1 MTLLF
6 CYISIIEGGLISEV
20 NLVYQMYNTLSKSDK
35 MRFMQML
42 GMPPQMTEIIN
53 SSTMEEFLGKYR
65 FHNGVCCPH
74 CGLVDVKKNG
84 KTKSGHQRFQCKGCG
99 KSFTY
104 ATRTIFHGAKL
115 PLDTYLRYVHCM
127 MHGMTVRATA
137 YECRISKNAAFFLS
151 HKILDVL
158 QEMQSKVKL
167 DGIVEADETFFRISF
182 KGNHSRSQFFSMPRE
197 PHMRGERSKK
207 SGISLEKVCVPCA
220 VNRDGKSIA
229 QIANLGRA
237 SVRSIS
243 SVFGGRISPDAV
255 LCTDKHNAY
264 VGFAEREGINLLQ
277 LKSTQRVSGTLG
289 IQHINGYHSQLKTF
303 MERFHGVATKYL
315 NNYLVWH
322 NLRNYADGDFNFKES
337 VWERHNAEA
346 IYDDSKWTYMFR
358 PPIPLPLA
366 A

>member
-1 MTLLF
+1 M
-6 CYISIIEGGLISEV
+6 SEV

-42 GMPPQMTEIIN
+42 GMPPQMTEIID

-65 FHNGVCCPH
+65 FHDGVCCPH

-84 KTKSGHQRFQCKGCG
+84 KTKTGHQRFQCKGCG

-137 YECRISKNAAFFLS
+137 YECRISKNAAFFLR
-151 HKILDVL
+151 HKILDAL

-182 KGNHSRSQFFSMPRE
+182 KGNHSRNQFFSMPRE

-207 SGISLEKVCVPCA
+207 RGISLEKVCVPCA

-322 NLRNYADGDFNFKES
+322 NLRNYAEGDFNFKES

>member
-1 MTLLF
+1 M
-6 CYISIIEGGLISEV
+6 SEV
-20 NLVYQMYNTLSKSDK
+20 TLVYQMYNALSKPDK

-42 GMPPQMTEIIN
+42 GMPPQMTEIID
-53 SSTMEEFLGKYR
+53 STSVEEFLEKYR
-65 FHNGVCCPH
+65 FHDGVCCPH

-84 KTKSGHQRFQCKGCG
+84 RTKMGHQRFRCLGCG

-127 MHGMTVRATA
+127 MHGMTVRESA
-137 YECRISKNAAFFLS
+137 YECRISKNAAFFLR
-151 HKILDVL
+151 HKILDAL
-158 QEMQSKVKL
+158 QEMQSNVKL

-182 KGNHSRSQFFSMPRE
+182 KGNHSRSKFFEMPRE
-197 PHMRGERSKK
+197 PHMRGEPAKHR
-207 SGISLEKVCVPCA
+207 GISLEKVCVPCA

-229 QIANLGRA
+229 RISNLGRA
-237 SVRSIS
+237 SVSSIS
-243 SVFGGRISPDAV
+243 SVFGGHISPDAV

-264 VGFAEREGINLLQ
+264 VGFAEREGISLLQ
-277 LKSTQRVSGTLG
+277 LKANRRVKGTLG

-322 NLRNYADGDFNFKES
+322 NLRNYADCDFNYKES

-346 IYDDSKWTYMFR
+346 VYDDSKWTYMFR
-358 PPIPLPLA
+358 PPIPLPLVA
-366 A
+366 

>member
-1 MTLLF
+1 M
-6 CYISIIEGGLISEV
+6 SEV

-42 GMPPQMTEIIN
+42 GMPPQMTEIID

-65 FHNGVCCPH
+65 FHDGVCCPH

-84 KTKSGHQRFQCKGCG
+84 KTKTGHQRFQCKGCG

-137 YECRISKNAAFFLS
+137 YECRISKNAAFFLR
-151 HKILDVL
+151 HKILDAL

-207 SGISLEKVCVPCA
+207 RGISLEQVCVPCA

-229 QIANLGRA
+229 QIANLGSA

-322 NLRNYADGDFNFKES
+322 NLRNYAEGDFNFKES

>member
-1 MTLLF
+1 M
-6 CYISIIEGGLISEV
+6 SEV

-42 GMPPQMTEIIN
+42 GMPPQMTEIIDT
-53 SSTMEEFLGKYR
+53 STMEEFLGKYR
-65 FHNGVCCPH
+65 FHDGVCCPH

-84 KTKSGHQRFQCKGCG
+84 KTKTGHQRFQCKGCG

-137 YECRISKNAAFFLS
+137 YECRISKNAAFFLR
-151 HKILDVL
+151 HKILDAL

-207 SGISLEKVCVPCA
+207 RGISLEKVCVPCA

-322 NLRNYADGDFNFKES
+322 NLRNYAEGDFNFKES

>member
-1 MTLLF
+1 
-6 CYISIIEGGLISEV
+6 
-20 NLVYQMYNTLSKSDK
+20 
-35 MRFMQML
+35 
-42 GMPPQMTEIIN
+42 
-53 SSTMEEFLGKYR
+53 
-65 FHNGVCCPH
+65 
-74 CGLVDVKKNG
+74 
-84 KTKSGHQRFQCKGCG
+84 
-99 KSFTY
+99 
-104 ATRTIFHGAKL
+104 
-115 PLDTYLRYVHCM
+115 M

-137 YECRISKNAAFFLS
+137 YECRISKNAAFFLR
-151 HKILDVL
+151 HKILDAL

-207 SGISLEKVCVPCA
+207 RGISLEKVCVPCA

-322 NLRNYADGDFNFKES
+322 NLRNYAEGDFNFKES

>member
-1 MTLLF
+1 M
-6 CYISIIEGGLISEV
+6 SEV

-42 GMPPQMTEIIN
+42 GMPPQMTEIID
-53 SSTMEEFLGKYR
+53 SSTMEEFLDKYR
-65 FHNGVCCPH
+65 FHDGVCCPH

-84 KTKSGHQRFQCKGCG
+84 KTKTGHQRFQCKGCG

-115 PLDTYLRYVHCM
+115 PLDAYLRYVHCM

-137 YECRISKNAAFFLS
+137 YECRISKNAAFFLR
-151 HKILDVL
+151 HKILDAL

-207 SGISLEKVCVPCA
+207 RGISLEKVCVPCA

-277 LKSTQRVSGTLG
+277 LKSTQRVNGPLG

-322 NLRNYADGDFNFKES
+322 NLRNYAEGDFNFKES

>member
-6 CYISIIEGGLISEV
+6 CYIYIIEGGLMSEV

-42 GMPPQMTEIIN
+42 GMPPQMTEIID

-65 FHNGVCCPH
+65 FHDGVCCPH

-84 KTKSGHQRFQCKGCG
+84 KTKTGHQRFQCKGCG

-137 YECRISKNAAFFLS
+137 YECRISKNASFFLR
-151 HKILDVL
+151 HKILDAL

-207 SGISLEKVCVPCA
+207 RGISLEKVCVPCA

-229 QIANLGRA
+229 QIANLGR
-237 SVRSIS
+237 I
-243 SVFGGRISPDAV
+243 G
-255 LCTDKHNAY
+255 
-264 VGFAEREGINLLQ
+264 AEHF
-277 LKSTQRVSGTLG
+277 QRVRWSYLTGCGSLHRQAQCVCRVCG
-289 IQHINGYHSQLKTF
+289 ARRHQPIAVKIYPACQWHAGYPAHQRLS
-303 MERFHGVATKYL
+303 
-315 NNYLVWH
+315 
-322 NLRNYADGDFNFKES
+322 
-337 VWERHNAEA
+337 
-346 IYDDSKWTYMFR
+346 
-358 PPIPLPLA
+358 
-366 A
+366 

>member
-1 MTLLF
+1 M
-6 CYISIIEGGLISEV
+6 SEV

-42 GMPPQMTEIIN
+42 GMPPQMTEIID

-65 FHNGVCCPH
+65 FHEGVCCPH

-84 KTKSGHQRFQCKGCG
+84 KTKTGHQRFQCKGCG

-115 PLDTYLRYVHCM
+115 PLDTYLCYVHCM

-137 YECRISKNAAFFLS
+137 YECRISKNASFFLR
-151 HKILDVL
+151 HKILDAL

-207 SGISLEKVCVPCA
+207 RGISLEKVCVPCA

-243 SVFGGRISPDAV
+243 SVFGGRISQDAV

>member
-1 MTLLF
+1 M
-6 CYISIIEGGLISEV
+6 SEV
-20 NLVYQMYNTLSKSDK
+20 SVVMQMYQSLSPEEKAAFL
-35 MRFMQML
+35 RML
-42 GMPPQMTEIIN
+42 GLPPELTEIID
-53 SSTMEEFLGKYR
+53 SETIEAFLAKHR
-65 FHNGVCCPH
+65 FPHGEVCCVH
-74 CGLVDVKKNG
+74 CGNIDVKKNG
-84 KTKSGHQRFQCKGCG
+84 RTRSGHQRFYCKGCHQ
-99 KSFTY
+99 SFTY
-104 ATRTIFHGAKL
+104 ATKTIFGGAKR

-127 MHGMTVRATA
+127 ILGLTVRDSAQ
-137 YECRISKNAAFFLS
+137 ECHISKSTSFFLR
-151 HKILDVL
+151 HKILDAL
-158 QEMQSKVKL
+158 QEMQRKVVL
-167 DGIVEADETFFRISF
+167 DGIVEGDETYFSISF
-182 KGNHSRSQFFSMPRE
+182 KGNHSRSKRFVMPRE

-207 SGISLEKVCVPCA
+207 RGISLEKVCVPCA

-229 QIANLGRA
+229 RIANLGRA
-237 SVRSIS
+237 SVLSIS

-277 LKSTQRVSGTLG
+277 LKSTQRVSGPLG

-322 NLRNYADGDFNFKES
+322 NLRNYAEGDFNFKES

>member
-1 MTLLF
+1 M
-6 CYISIIEGGLISEV
+6 SEV

-42 GMPPQMTEIIN
+42 GMPPQMTEIID

-65 FHNGVCCPH
+65 FHEGVCCPH

-84 KTKSGHQRFQCKGCG
+84 KTKTGHQRFQCKGCG

-104 ATRTIFHGAKL
+104 ATRTIFHGVKL

-137 YECRISKNAAFFLS
+137 YECRISKNAAFFLR
-151 HKILDVL
+151 HKILDAL
-158 QEMQSKVKL
+158 QEMQSKLKL

-207 SGISLEKVCVPCA
+207 RGISLEKVCVPCA

-229 QIANLGRA
+229 QIANWGRA

-315 NNYLVWH
+315 NNYLVGH
-322 NLRNYADGDFNFKES
+322 NLRNYAEGDFNFKES

>member
-1 MTLLF
+1 M
-6 CYISIIEGGLISEV
+6 SEV

-42 GMPPQMTEIIN
+42 GMPPQMTEIID
-53 SSTMEEFLGKYR
+53 SSTMEEFLDKYR
-65 FHNGVCCPH
+65 FHDGVCCPH

-84 KTKSGHQRFQCKGCG
+84 KTKTGHQRFQCKGCG

-137 YECRISKNAAFFLS
+137 YECRISKNAAFFLR
-151 HKILDVL
+151 HKILDAL

-207 SGISLEKVCVPCA
+207 RGISLEKVCVPCA

-322 NLRNYADGDFNFKES
+322 NLRNYAEGDFNFKES

>member
-137 YECRISKNAAFFLS
+137 YECRISKNAAFFLR

>member
-1 MTLLF
+1 M
-6 CYISIIEGGLISEV
+6 SEV

-42 GMPPQMTEIIN
+42 GMPPQMTEIID

-65 FHNGVCCPH
+65 FHEGVCCPH

-84 KTKSGHQRFQCKGCG
+84 KTKTGHQRFQSKGCG

-137 YECRISKNAAFFLS
+137 YECRISKNAAFFLR
-151 HKILDVL
+151 HKILDAL

-207 SGISLEKVCVPCA
+207 RGISLEKVCVPCA

-322 NLRNYADGDFNFKES
+322 NLRNYAEGDFNFKES

>member
-1 MTLLF
+1 M
-6 CYISIIEGGLISEV
+6 SEV

-42 GMPPQMTEIIN
+42 GMPPQMTEIIV

-84 KTKSGHQRFQCKGCG
+84 KTKTGHQRFQCKGCG

-104 ATRTIFHGAKL
+104 ATRTIFHGTKL

-137 YECRISKNAAFFLS
+137 YECRISKNASFFLR
-151 HKILDVL
+151 HKILDAL
-158 QEMQSKVKL
+158 QEMKSKVKL

-207 SGISLEKVCVPCA
+207 RGISLEKVCVPCA

-289 IQHINGYHSQLKTF
+289 IQHINGYYSQLKTF

-322 NLRNYADGDFNFKES
+322 NLRNYAEGDFNFKES

>member
-1 MTLLF
+1 M
-6 CYISIIEGGLISEV
+6 SEV

-42 GMPPQMTEIIN
+42 GMPPQMTEIIV

-65 FHNGVCCPH
+65 FHEGVCCPH

-84 KTKSGHQRFQCKGCG
+84 KTKTGHQRFQCKGCG

-137 YECRISKNAAFFLS
+137 YECRISKNAAFFLR
-151 HKILDVL
+151 HKILDAL

-207 SGISLEKVCVPCA
+207 RGISLEKVCVPCA

-322 NLRNYADGDFNFKES
+322 NLRNYAEGDFNFKES

>member
-1 MTLLF
+1 M
-6 CYISIIEGGLISEV
+6 SEV

-42 GMPPQMTEIIN
+42 GMPPQMTEIID
-53 SSTMEEFLGKYR
+53 SSTMEEFLDKYR
-65 FHNGVCCPH
+65 FHDGVCCPH

-84 KTKSGHQRFQCKGCG
+84 KTKTRHQRFQCKGCG

-137 YECRISKNAAFFLS
+137 YECRISKNASFFLR
-151 HKILDVL
+151 HKILDAL

-207 SGISLEKVCVPCA
+207 RGISLDKVCVPCA

-322 NLRNYADGDFNFKES
+322 NLRNYAEGDFNFKES

>member
-1 MTLLF
+1 M
-6 CYISIIEGGLISEV
+6 SEV

-42 GMPPQMTEIIN
+42 GMPPQMTEIID
-53 SSTMEEFLGKYR
+53 SSTMDEFLDKYR
-65 FHNGVCCPH
+65 FHDGVCCPH
-74 CGLVDVKKNG
+74 CGIVDVKKNG
-84 KTKSGHQRFQCKGCG
+84 KTKTGHQRFQCKGCG

-137 YECRISKNAAFFLS
+137 YECRISKNASFFLR
-151 HKILDVL
+151 HKILDAL

-207 SGISLEKVCVPCA
+207 RGISLEKVCVPCA

-243 SVFGGRISPDAV
+243 NVFGGRISPDAV

-322 NLRNYADGDFNFKES
+322 NLRNYAEGDFNFKES

>member
-1 MTLLF
+1 M
-6 CYISIIEGGLISEV
+6 SEV

-42 GMPPQMTEIIN
+42 GMPPQMTEIID

-65 FHNGVCCPH
+65 FHEGVCCPH

-137 YECRISKNAAFFLS
+137 YECRISKNASFFLR
-151 HKILDVL
+151 HNILDAL

-207 SGISLEKVCVPCA
+207 RGISLEKVCVPCA

-243 SVFGGRISPDAV
+243 SVFSGRISQDAV

-322 NLRNYADGDFNFKES
+322 NLRNYAEGDFNFKES

>member
-1 MTLLF
+1 M
-6 CYISIIEGGLISEV
+6 SEV

-42 GMPPQMTEIIN
+42 GMPPQMTEIID

-84 KTKSGHQRFQCKGCG
+84 KTKTGHQRFQCKGCG

-137 YECRISKNAAFFLS
+137 YECRISKNASFFLR
-151 HKILDVL
+151 HKILDAL

-207 SGISLEKVCVPCA
+207 RGISLEKVCVPCA

-322 NLRNYADGDFNFKES
+322 NLRNYAEGDFNFKES

-346 IYDDSKWTYMFR
+346 IYDNSKWTYMFR

>member
-1 MTLLF
+1 M
-6 CYISIIEGGLISEV
+6 SEV

-42 GMPPQMTEIIN
+42 GMPPQMTEIID
-53 SSTMEEFLGKYR
+53 SSTMEEFLDKYR
-65 FHNGVCCPH
+65 FHDGVCCPH

-84 KTKSGHQRFQCKGCG
+84 KTKTGHQRFQCKGCG

-137 YECRISKNAAFFLS
+137 YECRISKNAAFFLR
-151 HKILDVL
+151 HKILDAL

-207 SGISLEKVCVPCA
+207 RGISLEQVCVPCA

-229 QIANLGRA
+229 QIANLGSA

-322 NLRNYADGDFNFKES
+322 NLRNYAEGDFNFKES

>member
-1 MTLLF
+1 M
-6 CYISIIEGGLISEV
+6 SEV

-42 GMPPQMTEIIN
+42 GMPPQMTEIID

-65 FHNGVCCPH
+65 FHEGVCCPH

-84 KTKSGHQRFQCKGCG
+84 KTKTGHQRFQCKGCG

-137 YECRISKNAAFFLS
+137 YECRISKNAAFFLR
-151 HKILDVL
+151 HKILDAL

-207 SGISLEKVCVPCA
+207 RGISLEKVCVPCA

-243 SVFGGRISPDAV
+243 NVFGGRISPDAV

-289 IQHINGYHSQLKTF
+289 IQHINGYHS
-303 MERFHGVATKYL
+303 
-315 NNYLVWH
+315 
-322 NLRNYADGDFNFKES
+322 
-337 VWERHNAEA
+337 
-346 IYDDSKWTYMFR
+346 
-358 PPIPLPLA
+358 
-366 A
+366 

>member
-1 MTLLF
+1 M
-6 CYISIIEGGLISEV
+6 SEV

-35 MRFMQML
+35 VRFMQML
-42 GMPPQMTEIIN
+42 GMPPQMTEIID

-65 FHNGVCCPH
+65 FHDGVCCPH

-84 KTKSGHQRFQCKGCG
+84 KTKTGHQRFQCKGCG

-137 YECRISKNAAFFLS
+137 YECRISKNAAFFLR
-151 HKILDVL
+151 HKILDAL

-207 SGISLEKVCVPCA
+207 RGISLEKVCVPCA

-322 NLRNYADGDFNFKES
+322 NLRNYAEGDFNFKES

>member
-1 MTLLF
+1 M
-6 CYISIIEGGLISEV
+6 SEV

-42 GMPPQMTEIIN
+42 GMPPQMTEIID

-84 KTKSGHQRFQCKGCG
+84 KTKTGHQRFQCKGCG

-137 YECRISKNAAFFLS
+137 YECRISKNAAFFLR
-151 HKILDVL
+151 HKILDAL

-207 SGISLEKVCVPCA
+207 RGISLEKVCVPCA

-243 SVFGGRISPDAV
+243 SVFAGRISPDAV

-346 IYDDSKWTYMFR
+346 IYDGSKWTYMFR

>member
-1 MTLLF
+1 M
-6 CYISIIEGGLISEV
+6 SEV

-42 GMPPQMTEIIN
+42 GMPPQMTEIID

-65 FHNGVCCPH
+65 FHDGVCCPH

-84 KTKSGHQRFQCKGCG
+84 KTKTGHQRFQCKGCG

-137 YECRISKNAAFFLS
+137 YECRISKNASFFLR
-151 HKILDVL
+151 HKILDAL

-207 SGISLEKVCVPCA
+207 RGISLEKVCVPCA

-243 SVFGGRISPDAV
+243 NVFGGRISPDAV

-322 NLRNYADGDFNFKES
+322 NLRNYAEGDFNFKES

>member
-1 MTLLF
+1 M
-6 CYISIIEGGLISEV
+6 SEV

-42 GMPPQMTEIIN
+42 SMPPQMTEIID

-65 FHNGVCCPH
+65 FHEGVCCPH

-84 KTKSGHQRFQCKGCG
+84 KTKTGHQRFQCKGCG

-137 YECRISKNAAFFLS
+137 YECRISKNASFFLR
-151 HKILDVL
+151 HKILDAL

-207 SGISLEKVCVPCA
+207 RGISLEKICVPCA

-322 NLRNYADGDFNFKES
+322 NLRNYAEGDFNFKES

>member
-1 MTLLF
+1 M
-6 CYISIIEGGLISEV
+6 SEV

-42 GMPPQMTEIIN
+42 GMPPQMTEIID

-65 FHNGVCCPH
+65 FHEGVCCPH

-84 KTKSGHQRFQCKGCG
+84 KTKTGHQRFQCKGCG

-137 YECRISKNAAFFLS
+137 YECRISKNAAFFLR
-151 HKILDVL
+151 HKILDAL

-207 SGISLEKVCVPCA
+207 RGISLEKVCVPCA

-243 SVFGGRISPDAV
+243 NVFGGRISPDAV

-346 IYDDSKWTYMFR
+346 IYDGSKWTYMFR

>member
-1 MTLLF
+1 M
-6 CYISIIEGGLISEV
+6 SEV

-42 GMPPQMTEIIN
+42 GMPPQMTEIID

-65 FHNGVCCPH
+65 FHEGVCCPH

-137 YECRISKNAAFFLS
+137 YECRISKIASFFLR
-151 HKILDVL
+151 HNILDAL

-207 SGISLEKVCVPCA
+207 RGISLEKVCVPCA

-243 SVFGGRISPDAV
+243 SVFSGRISQDAV

-322 NLRNYADGDFNFKES
+322 NLRNYAEGDFNFKES

>member
-1 MTLLF
+1 M
-6 CYISIIEGGLISEV
+6 SEV

-42 GMPPQMTEIIN
+42 GMPPQMTEIID

-65 FHNGVCCPH
+65 FHEGVCCPH

-84 KTKSGHQRFQCKGCG
+84 KTKTGHQRFQCKGCG

-137 YECRISKNAAFFLS
+137 YECRISKNAAFFLR
-151 HKILDVL
+151 HKILDAL

-207 SGISLEKVCVPCA
+207 RGISLEKVCVPCA

-243 SVFGGRISPDAV
+243 NVFGGRISPDAV

-337 VWERHNAEA
+337 V
-346 IYDDSKWTYMFR
+346 
-358 PPIPLPLA
+358 
-366 A
+366 

>member
-1 MTLLF
+1 M
-6 CYISIIEGGLISEV
+6 SEV

-42 GMPPQMTEIIN
+42 GMPPQMTEIID

-84 KTKSGHQRFQCKGCG
+84 KTKTGHQRFQCKGCG

-137 YECRISKNAAFFLS
+137 YECRISKNAAFFLR
-151 HKILDVL
+151 HKILDAL

-197 PHMRGERSKK
+197 PHMRGERAKK
-207 SGISLEKVCVPCA
+207 RGISLEKVCVPCA

-322 NLRNYADGDFNFKES
+322 NLRNYAEGDFNFKES

-346 IYDDSKWTYMFR
+346 IYDDSKWTYIFR

>member
-1 MTLLF
+1 M
-6 CYISIIEGGLISEV
+6 SEV

-42 GMPPQMTEIIN
+42 GMPPQMTEIID

-65 FHNGVCCPH
+65 FHEGVCCPH

-84 KTKSGHQRFQCKGCG
+84 KTKTGHQRFQCKGCG

-137 YECRISKNAAFFLS
+137 YECRISKNAAFFLR
-151 HKILDVL
+151 HKILDAL

-207 SGISLEKVCVPCA
+207 RGISLEKVCVPCA

-322 NLRNYADGDFNFKES
+322 NLRNYAEGDFNFKES